1 MLPKAHLTSHS
12 RMSGSRW
19 VITPLW
25 LSGSL
30 RSFLYS
36 SSLCSCHRFLISSAF
51 VSPYCFCPLLC
62 PFLHELW
69 CWRKLE
75 SPLDWKEIKP
85 VNLKGN
91 QPWIFIGRTDA
102 EAEIPILWPPDARN
116 WLIGKVP
123 DAGKD
128 WRQED
133 KGWQRMRWLDGI
145 TDSSTWVWASSG
157 SWWWTGKPGV
167 LQSIGLQIV
176 GHGCATELTEL
187 TCMNCSLGVS
197 NFLEISTLS
206 HSIVFL
212 FFFALIT

>member
-1 MLPKAHLTSHS
+1 MLPEAHLTSHS
-12 RMSGSRW
+12 RMYGSRW
-19 VITPLW
+19 VIIPLW

-75 SPLDWKEIKP
+75 SPLDCNEIKP

-116 WLIGKVP
+116 WLLGKVP

-128 WRQED
+128 WRQEE
-133 KGWQRMRWLDGI
+133 KGMTEDEMVGWHHRLKHVSLSKLWELMMDREAWCVAVHGVANSWTWLCDW
-145 TDSSTWVWASSG
+145 TD
-157 SWWWTGKPGV
+157 WTN
-167 LQSIGLQIV
+167 LHEMFHWCI
-176 GHGCATELTEL
+176 
-187 TCMNCSLGVS
+187 
-197 NFLEISTLS
+197 
-206 HSIVFL
+206 
-212 FFFALIT
+212 